1 MQDLQEGKGG
11 VDIDQWIVDVGRG
24 AIGTGIVLTTTFV
37 NLSSGVET
45 SSNVFGFKKCYF
57 RGDECDD

>member
-24 AIGTGIVLTTTFV
+24 AIGNGIVLTPFFV
-37 NLSSGVET
+37 NISSGVET
-45 SSNVFGFKKCYF
+45 SFNVFGFKKCHF
-57 RGDECDD
+57 RGE